1 MGKTQLTKLIINRIK
16 KMSREETV
24 TKYSVQLCVVKV
36 EVTKESIE
44 NGYVEYNEG
53 EIEDVELLELFDD
66 YDEALD
72 LYNKHIKN

>member
-1 MGKTQLTKLIINRIK
+1 MKV
-16 KMSREETV
+16 MSREETV

-44 NGYVEYNEG
+44 DGYIEYDGG
-53 EIEDVELLELFDD
+53 ELEDIEILELFDD

>member
-1 MGKTQLTKLIINRIK
+1 
-16 KMSREETV
+16 MSREETV

-72 LYNKHIKN
+72 LYNKHIKD

>member
-1 MGKTQLTKLIINRIK
+1 
-16 KMSREETV
+16 MSREETV

-53 EIEDVELLELFDD
+53 EIEDIELLELFDD

>member
-1 MGKTQLTKLIINRIK
+1 
-16 KMSREETV
+16 MSREEKV

-53 EIEDVELLELFDD
+53 EIEDVELLDLFDD

-72 LYNKHIKN
+72 LYNEHIKN

>member
-1 MGKTQLTKLIINRIK
+1 
-16 KMSREETV
+16 MSKEKTV

-53 EIEDVELLELFDD
+53 EIEDIELLELFDD

>member
-1 MGKTQLTKLIINRIK
+1 
-16 KMSREETV
+16 MSKEETV

>member
-1 MGKTQLTKLIINRIK
+1 
-16 KMSREETV
+16 MSREETV

>member
-1 MGKTQLTKLIINRIK
+1 
-16 KMSREETV
+16 MSKEETV

-72 LYNKHIKN
+72 LYNEHIKN

>member
-1 MGKTQLTKLIINRIK
+1 
-16 KMSREETV
+16 MSKEKTV

>member
-1 MGKTQLTKLIINRIK
+1 
-16 KMSREETV
+16 MSREETV
-24 TKYSVQLCVVKV
+24 TKYSVQLSVVKV

-44 NGYVEYNEG
+44 DGYIEYDGG
-53 EIEDVELLELFDD
+53 ELEDIEILELFDD

>member
-1 MGKTQLTKLIINRIK
+1 MKV
-16 KMSREETV
+16 MSREETV
-24 TKYSVQLCVVKV
+24 TKYSVQLSVVKV

-44 NGYVEYNEG
+44 DGYIEYDGG
-53 EIEDVELLELFDD
+53 ELEDIEILELFDD

>member
-1 MGKTQLTKLIINRIK
+1 
-16 KMSREETV
+16 MSREETV

-44 NGYVEYNEG
+44 DGYIEYDGG
-53 EIEDVELLELFDD
+53 ELEDIEILELFDD

>member
-1 MGKTQLTKLIINRIK
+1 
-16 KMSREETV
+16 MSKEKTV

-72 LYNKHIKN
+72 LYNEHIKN

>member
-1 MGKTQLTKLIINRIK
+1 
-16 KMSREETV
+16 MSREETV

-53 EIEDVELLELFDD
+53 EIEDIELLELFDD

-72 LYNKHIKN
+72 LYNEHIKN

>member
-1 MGKTQLTKLIINRIK
+1 
-16 KMSREETV
+16 MSREETV
-24 TKYSVQLCVVKV
+24 TKYSVQLSVVKV

-53 EIEDVELLELFDD
+53 EIEDIELLELFDD

>member
-1 MGKTQLTKLIINRIK
+1 
-16 KMSREETV
+16 MSKEETV

-53 EIEDVELLELFDD
+53 EIEDVELLDLFDD

>member
-1 MGKTQLTKLIINRIK
+1 MKV
-16 KMSREETV
+16 MSREETV

-53 EIEDVELLELFDD
+53 EIEDIELLELFDD

>member
-1 MGKTQLTKLIINRIK
+1 
-16 KMSREETV
+16 MSREETV
-24 TKYSVQLCVVKV
+24 TKYSVQLSVVKV

>member
-1 MGKTQLTKLIINRIK
+1 
-16 KMSREETV
+16 MSREETV

-72 LYNKHIKN
+72 LYNEHIKN

>member
-1 MGKTQLTKLIINRIK
+1 
-16 KMSREETV
+16 MSREETV
-24 TKYSVQLCVVKV
+24 TKYLVQLCVVKV

-72 LYNKHIKN
+72 LYNEHIKN

>member
-1 MGKTQLTKLIINRIK
+1 LGKTQLTKLIINRIK

>member
-1 MGKTQLTKLIINRIK
+1 
-16 KMSREETV
+16 MSKEETV

-44 NGYVEYNEG
+44 NGYVEYNDG

>member
-1 MGKTQLTKLIINRIK
+1 
-16 KMSREETV
+16 MSKEETV

-53 EIEDVELLELFDD
+53 EIEDIELLELFDD

>member
-1 MGKTQLTKLIINRIK
+1 
-16 KMSREETV
+16 MSKEETV

-53 EIEDVELLELFDD
+53 EIEDVELLDLFDD

-72 LYNKHIKN
+72 LYNEHIKN

>member
-1 MGKTQLTKLIINRIK
+1 
-16 KMSREETV
+16 MSREETV

-53 EIEDVELLELFDD
+53 EIEDVELLDLFDD

-72 LYNKHIKN
+72 LYNEHIKN

>member
-1 MGKTQLTKLIINRIK
+1 
-16 KMSREETV
+16 MSKEETV

-44 NGYVEYNEG
+44 NGYVKYNEG
-53 EIEDVELLELFDD
+53 EIEDIELLELFDD

>member
-72 LYNKHIKN
+72 LYNKHIKD

>member
-1 MGKTQLTKLIINRIK
+1 MKV
-16 KMSREETV
+16 MSKEETV

-53 EIEDVELLELFDD
+53 EIEDIELLELFDD

>member
-1 MGKTQLTKLIINRIK
+1 MTKTK

-53 EIEDVELLELFDD
+53 EVEDIELLDLFDD

-72 LYNKHIKN
+72 LYNKHIKDYNE